1 MIGLLVVA
9 GKTVLVALTAA
20 TLAFG
25 AVQAGG
31 GMSRYASAAR
41 TVEDR
46 VHDEST
52 DMDEIQKARTEG
64 MTDAVVGTAKA
75 ALAAQTIASPD
86 LPVNPV
92 GIGFTDAM
100 SAAQVAIE
108 QYEGAGAGAEAN
120 VGAGTG
126 AEANVGAGT
135 NAAAGEGEQS
145 AGEVA
150 GEAADTLNGPGVG
163 IGVSPDGSVP
173 VEQASETYYIAWYC
187 KDFGWEPIYIT
198 TVEQFRAQEQAY
210 TYPGGGI
217 DPNVPLVKVPLTG
230 AFSHEEDAR
239 RTVYDMMSNPR
250 IGGGVYA
257 GVPFADIGEKT
268 HSLEFCGGLEW
279 WQ

>member
-1 MIGLLVVA
+1 MVALVVLA
-9 GKTVLVALTAA
+9 GKVMLVALTATA
-20 TLAFG
+20 LALG
-25 AVQAGG
+25 AIQAGG

-46 VHDEST
+46 FHDEST

-64 MTDAVVGTAKA
+64 MTDAVVGTAKVA
-75 ALAAQTIASPD
+75 MAAQTIASPD

-120 VGAGTG
+120 VGAD
-126 AEANVGAGT
+126 A
-135 NAAAGEGEQS
+135 NAAAGAGGQS

-150 GEAADTLNGPGVG
+150 GEAADTLNNQGVG
-163 IGVSPDGSVP
+163 AAVSPDGSVP
-173 VEQASETYYIAWYC
+173 VEQARETYYIAWYC

-198 TVEQFRAQEQAY
+198 TVERFKADEMAY

-217 DPNVPLVKVPLTG
+217 DPDVPLVKVPLTG
-230 AFSHEEDAR
+230 AFSSEEEAR
-239 RTVYDMMSNPR
+239 KAVYGMMSNPR
-250 IGGGVYA
+250 PGGGIYA
-257 GVPFADIGEKT
+257 GVPFADIGDQT

>member
-1 MIGLLVVA
+1 MVALVVLA
-9 GKTVLVALTAA
+9 GKVMLVTLTATA
-20 TLAFG
+20 LALG

-46 VHDEST
+46 FHDEST
-52 DMDEIQKARTEG
+52 DMNEIQKARTEG
-64 MTDAVVGTAKA
+64 MCDAVVGTAKVA
-75 ALAAQTIASPD
+75 MAAQTIASPD
-86 LPVNPV
+86 VPVNPV

-108 QYEGAGAGAEAN
+108 QYESIGAGAEAN
-120 VGAGTG
+120 VGSPG
-126 AEANVGAGT
+126 AS
-135 NAAAGEGEQS
+135 AAAGAGGQS

-150 GEAADTLNGPGVG
+150 AEAADTLNGPGVG
-163 IGVSPDGSVP
+163 IAVSPDGSVP

-198 TVEQFRAQEQAY
+198 TVERFKADEMAY

-230 AFSHEEDAR
+230 AFSSEEEAR
-239 RTVYDMMSNPR
+239 KAAYGMMSNPR
-250 IGGGVYA
+250 PGGGIYA
-257 GVPFADIGEKT
+257 GVPFADIGDRT

>member
-31 GMSRYASAAR
+31 GMSRYSSAAR

-46 VHDEST
+46 FHDEST

-75 ALAAQTIASPD
+75 AMAAQTIASPD

-100 SAAQVAIE
+100 SAAQVVVE
-108 QYEGAGAGAEAN
+108 QYEGTGAGAEAN
-120 VGAGTG
+120 LGAD
-126 AEANVGAGT
+126 AG
-135 NAAAGEGEQS
+135 AAAAASGQS
-145 AGEVA
+145 AGEIA
-150 GEAADTLNGPGVG
+150 GEAADTLSGPGVG

-173 VEQASETYYIAWYC
+173 LEQASETYYIAWYC

-210 TYPGGGI
+210 TYPGGGT

-239 RTVYDMMSNPR
+239 RTVYGMMSNPR

>member
-1 MIGLLVVA
+1 MVALLVLA
-9 GKTVLVALTAA
+9 GKVTLVALTATA
-20 TLAFG
+20 LALG

-46 VHDEST
+46 FHDEST

-64 MTDAVVGTAKA
+64 MCDAVVGTAKIA
-75 ALAAQTIASPD
+75 MAAQTIASPD
-86 LPVNPV
+86 VPVNPV

-108 QYEGAGAGAEAN
+108 QYEGSGSGAEADAGAGGSGAA
-120 VGAGTG
+120 GAGG
-126 AEANVGAGT
+126 
-135 NAAAGEGEQS
+135 QS

-150 GEAADTLNGPGVG
+150 GEAGDTLDGPGAG
-163 IGVSPDGSVP
+163 TSVSPDGSVP
-173 VEQASETYYIAWYC
+173 VEQASETYYVAWYC

-198 TVEQFRAQEQAY
+198 TVERFKTDEMAY
-210 TYPGGGI
+210 TFPGGGI
-217 DPNVPLVKVPLTG
+217 DPNVPLVKVALTG
-230 AFSHEEDAR
+230 AFSSEEEAR
-239 RTVYDMMSNPR
+239 KSVYGMMSNPR
-250 IGGGVYA
+250 TGGGVYA
-257 GVPFADIGEKT
+257 GVPFADIGDRT

>member
-1 MIGLLVVA
+1 MVALVVLA
-9 GKTVLVALTAA
+9 GKVMLVALTATA
-20 TLAFG
+20 LALG

-46 VHDEST
+46 FHDEST

-64 MTDAVVGTAKA
+64 MCDAVVGTAKA
-75 ALAAQTIASPD
+75 AMAAQTIASPD
-86 LPVNPV
+86 VPVNPV

-100 SAAQVAIE
+100 SIAQVAIE
-108 QYEGAGAGAEAN
+108 QHEGASAGAEAD
-120 VGAGTG
+120 VGAGT
-126 AEANVGAGT
+126 T
-135 NAAAGEGEQS
+135 AAAGAGGQSS

-163 IGVSPDGSVP
+163 IAVSPDGSVP
-173 VEQASETYYIAWYC
+173 VEQASESYHIAWYC
-187 KDFGWEPIYIT
+187 RDFGWEPIYIT
-198 TVEQFRAQEQAY
+198 TVERFRASEMAY

-217 DPNVPLVKVPLTG
+217 DPDVPLVKVPLTG
-230 AFSHEEDAR
+230 AFSSEEEAR
-239 RTVYDMMSNPR
+239 KSVYGMMSNPR
-250 IGGGVYA
+250 TGGGIYA